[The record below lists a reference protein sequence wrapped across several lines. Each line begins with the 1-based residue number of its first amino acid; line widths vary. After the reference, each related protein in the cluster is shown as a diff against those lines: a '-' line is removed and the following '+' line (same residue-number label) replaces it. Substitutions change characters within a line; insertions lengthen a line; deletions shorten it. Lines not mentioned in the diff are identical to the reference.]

1 MPDQSVQFDRLKDA
15 LADRYRIERELGRGG
30 MAAVYLAEDLKHR
43 RKVAVKVLRPELA
56 ATLGPDRFLREIEIA
71 AKLNHPHILPLF
83 DSGEAKGFLY
93 YVMPFVEGESLAE
106 RLRHE
111 GRFAYDQAVRIAG
124 EVASALDHA
133 HKRGV
138 VHRDIKPANVLLSG
152 GHAVVADFGIARAVS
167 AAAEPGLTEQGAV
180 VGTPS
185 YMSPEQAAG
194 DTGEVDARADI
205 YSLGCVIFEMLA
217 GKPPYDAPTLQA
229 TIAQVVSGEV
239 PDVRDIRPE
248 VPTSVSRTLERA
260 LAKSPDARFGTA
272 AQFAA
277 ALQTGS
283 GEPRQRVVLR
293 WAVVG
298 AGSLLALLMAIW
310 WLRPPRLES
319 VVVSDAQVIAVLPF
333 STSGTEI
340 EVLREGMVDLLS
352 TNLDAVGGM
361 RTVDPRTVLHRWRQA
376 SEDGSL
382 DLAGSF
388 AIARELDAGSV
399 LLGSVVEVR
408 DEVRLTADLH
418 TVAGERLARAVVDG
432 PADSI
437 LALVDSL
444 SLRLLREIWR
454 SRRPLPS
461 LRVSAITSG
470 SLEAIRAYLRG
481 EQHYRRSQWDS
492 AAAEFGTALDA
503 DPAFTLALVRLGQ
516 SVGWLQGHGSPQAV
530 RLGRAAAELAALLP
544 PRERTLVA
552 ANRLFQIGQ
561 LAALD
566 ILRSY
571 LTQYPADAEGWYQ
584 FANAQYHARTLIAAS
599 PQELYAPFD
608 RVRELDPALTPA
620 LIRLLEISM
629 EEGDSLRFAD
639 YFAALGRTSAVAEI
653 ERFEMV
659 GRLLWGPA
667 DSTVTL
673 LVDAATG
680 LGSDPVR
687 DAVELLRHLTR
698 GSLRSPDWNR
708 TTLLRAIDTLLVVV
722 SASDARYVDLLAEK
736 TRTLHALG
744 NLAEARQLSDSI
756 AESAPIIATSVAL
769 TPLIAGVTSTRSAH
783 VARSLEQADA
793 GDLAEQQLL
802 DYWRALSAL
811 TVGDVATARRLAAT
825 GLERD
830 TAGNRTAP
838 FLGLFKGVLGWSD
851 IIAGDTTAGLTR
863 LESGLREAGYL
874 PWVASNS
881 TPLRFR
887 LAETLALQPATRDK
901 GLRRLRYSIGPDDRG
916 FGPPSRLALGRALEA
931 ANDQAG
937 AVEAYRVVVEWWEQ
951 ADPELQSWVDEA
963 KSRTRPS
970 SGSTNGH

>member
-1 MPDQSVQFDRLKDA
+1 MPDPADQFNRLKAA
-15 LADRYRIERELGRGG
+15 LAERYRLERELGRGG
-30 MAAVYLAEDLKHR
+30 MATVYLAEDLKHR

-106 RLRHE
+106 RLRYE
-111 GRFAYDQAVRIAG
+111 RQLAYDEAVRIAG

-138 VHRDIKPANVLLSG
+138 IHRDIKPANVLLSG

-167 AAAEPGLTEQGAV
+167 AAAEPGITEQGAV
-180 VGTPS
+180 VGTPM

-205 YSLGCVIFEMLA
+205 YSLGCVVFEMLA

-229 TIAQVVSGEV
+229 TIAQAVSGFV
-239 PDVRDIRPE
+239 PDVRDMRPE
-248 VPTSVSRTLERA
+248 VPTSVARTLERA

-283 GEPRQRVVLR
+283 PESRPQAAWR
-293 WAVVG
+293 WALVG
-298 AGSLLALLMAIW
+298 AGALFALLVAIW
-310 WLRPPRLES
+310 WLRPARLES
-319 VVVSDAQVIAVLPF
+319 VVASDAQVIAVLPF
-333 STSGTEI
+333 STSGTGI

-361 RTVDPRTVLHRWRQA
+361 RTVDPRTVLHRWRQG
-376 SEDGSL
+376 SDDGFL
-382 DLAGSF
+382 DLAGSL

-399 LLGSVVEVR
+399 LLGSVVEVGR
-408 DEVRLTADLH
+408 EVRLTADLH

-454 SRRPLPS
+454 SRRPLPN

-481 EQHYRRSQWDS
+481 EQHYRHSQWDS

-530 RLGRAAAELAALLP
+530 RLGRAAAELAVHLP
-544 PRERTLVA
+544 PRERSLVA
-552 ANRLFQIGQ
+552 ANRLFQTGQ

-566 ILRSY
+566 TLRSY
-571 LTQYPADAEGWYQ
+571 LTEYPNDAEGWYQ

-653 ERFEMV
+653 ERFEMA
-659 GRLLWGPA
+659 GRLLWGPVDFA
-667 DSTVTL
+667 VTL
-673 LVDAATG
+673 LASAATG

-698 GSLRSPDWNR
+698 GSRGSPDWNR

-722 SASDARYVDLLAEK
+722 AASDARYMDLLAEK
-736 TRTLHALG
+736 ARTLHALG
-744 NLAEARQLSDSI
+744 NLAEARQLSDSL
-756 AESAPIIATSVAL
+756 AESAPIIATSLAL
-769 TPLIAGVTSTRSAH
+769 TPLVAGVASTTSER
-783 VARSLEQADA
+783 VASSLEQAKA
-793 GDLAEQQLL
+793 SELEEQQLL
-802 DYWRALSAL
+802 DYWRALTAL
-811 TVGDVATARRLAAT
+811 TVGDVATARRLAVT
-825 GLERD
+825 GLGRD

-838 FLGLFKGVLGWSD
+838 FRGLFKGVLGWAD
-851 IIAGDTTAGLTR
+851 IIVGDTTAGLTR
-863 LESGLREAGYL
+863 LESGLRDAGFL
-874 PWVASNS
+874 PWVTSNS
-881 TPLRFR
+881 APLRFR
-887 LAETLALQPATRDK
+887 LAETLALRPATREE
-901 GLRRLRYSIGPDDRG
+901 GVRRLRYGMGPDDRE
-916 FGPPSRLALGRALEA
+916 FVTPSQLVLGRALEA

-937 AVEAYRVVVEWWEQ
+937 AAEAYRVVVEWWEQ
-951 ADPELQSWVDEA
+951 ADPELRSWVDEA
-963 KSRTRPS
+963 KSRTPPS
-970 SGSTNGH
+970 NGSTSGH